1 LSLVRVSV
9 KGSNWSNNAASGGDA
24 AVAPDAPKPYVIVNG
39 IQYTVSR
46 DNLETLENDMGNT
59 KVDVNGN
66 LVGSREFKTN
76 TFTVPTRN
84 NDVKYMLAIDCAR
97 ACGYRD
103 SLYYF
108 RRNPMMLKLNLTQAE
123 KEYLIDLGKL
133 HTNLRHRS
141 VTMVTARSAFKQHG
155 AKIVRSASDSL
166 SLH

>member
-1 LSLVRVSV
+1 
-9 KGSNWSNNAASGGDA
+9 
-24 AVAPDAPKPYVIVNG
+24 
-39 IQYTVSR
+39 
-46 DNLETLENDMGNT
+46 MGNT
-59 KVDVNGN
+59 KINLNGN
-66 LVGSREFKTN
+66 VLGGREFKTN

-155 AKIVRSASDSL
+155 AKIIRGALNYYRHTNGLLTWVHRRALGSRRL
-166 SLH
+166 L

>member
-1 LSLVRVSV
+1 MCQIGGITVREV
-9 KGSNWSNNAASGGDA
+9 AT
-24 AVAPDAPKPYVIVNG
+24 APDAPKPYIIVNG
-39 IQYTVSR
+39 IQYSVSR
-46 DNLETLENDMGNT
+46 DNLETLEDEVGNT
-59 KVDVNGN
+59 KIEINGN
-66 LVGSREFKTN
+66 LLGGREFKTN

-84 NDVKYMLAIDCAR
+84 NGVKYMLAIDCAR

-108 RRNPMMLKLNLTQAE
+108 RRNPMMLKLNLSQAE

-155 AKIVRSASDSL
+155 AKIVKSAPDSFL
-166 SLH
+166 LYC

>member
-1 LSLVRVSV
+1 VSSV
-9 KGSNWSNNAASGGDA
+9 VTEGLDRNNNAPLVGDA
-24 AVAPDAPKPYVIVNG
+24 AAAPDAPKPYVIVNG
-39 IQYTVSR
+39 IQYAVSR

-66 LVGSREFKTN
+66 LFGGREFKTN

-108 RRNPMMLKLNLTQAE
+108 RRNPMMLKLNLSQAE
-123 KEYLIDLGKL
+123 KEYLIDLSKL

-155 AKIVRSASDSL
+155 AKIVKSASNPL
-166 SLH
+166 SLY

>member
-1 LSLVRVSV
+1 MPLVGEV
-9 KGSNWSNNAASGGDA
+9 AA
-24 AVAPDAPKPYVIVNG
+24 APDAPKPNVIVNG

-46 DNLETLENDMGNT
+46 DNLETLEDEVGNT
-59 KVDVNGN
+59 KIDINGN
-66 LVGSREFKTN
+66 VLGGREFKTN

-84 NDVKYMLAIDCAR
+84 NGVKYMLAIDCAR

-155 AKIVRSASDSL
+155 AKIVRSAL
-166 SLH
+166 SPLSSHW

>member
-1 LSLVRVSV
+1 
-9 KGSNWSNNAASGGDA
+9 
-24 AVAPDAPKPYVIVNG
+24 
-39 IQYTVSR
+39 
-46 DNLETLENDMGNT
+46 MGNT
-59 KVDVNGN
+59 KIDVNGN
-66 LVGSREFKTN
+66 LVGAREFKTN
-76 TFTVPTRN
+76 TFTVPTRK

-108 RRNPMMLKLNLTQAE
+108 RRNPMMLKLNLSQAE

-155 AKIVRSASDSL
+155 AKIVRSGLDSF
-166 SLH
+166 SLY